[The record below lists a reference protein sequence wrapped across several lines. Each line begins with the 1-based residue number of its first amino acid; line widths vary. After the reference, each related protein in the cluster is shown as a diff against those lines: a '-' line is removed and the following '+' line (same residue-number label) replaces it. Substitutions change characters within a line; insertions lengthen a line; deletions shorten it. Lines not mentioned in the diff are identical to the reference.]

1 MYWSVD
7 PLLPSAN
14 IPQINCELAASLDSA
29 LHIAMKTMTMSQFT
43 YPIVHHSL
51 VNAVLIPI
59 DLITLVLIQASPHW
73 GEMPLIVLYMYNQ
86 SRGKD

>member
-1 MYWSVD
+1 MITYIRFSGICMYWSVD
-7 PLLPSAN
+7 PPLPYAT

-29 LHIAMKTMTMSQFT
+29 LQIAMKTMTMSQFT

-59 DLITLVLIQASPHW
+59 DLITLVCRLVDTDLPTVTHSA
-73 GEMPLIVLYMYNQ
+73 
-86 SRGKD
+86 

>member
-1 MYWSVD
+1 
-7 PLLPSAN
+7 
-14 IPQINCELAASLDSA
+14 
-29 LHIAMKTMTMSQFT
+29 MTMSQFT

-86 SRGKD
+86 SQGKD

>member
-1 MYWSVD
+1 
-7 PLLPSAN
+7 
-14 IPQINCELAASLDSA
+14 
-29 LHIAMKTMTMSQFT
+29 MTMSQFT

-73 GEMPLIVLYMYNQ
+73 GEMPLSVLYMYNQ